1 MSLQDPPQR
10 SNFTKYGK
18 NLKLGLSIA
27 TSVERGLQS
36 SLSNLASWEKRNEQ
50 YVVLGCQFLTFV
62 IRGTI
67 NIFGNLII
75 SNGNEPKVSTNEI
88 I

>member
-10 SNFTKYGK
+10 FNFTKYGK

-50 YVVLGCQFLTFV
+50 YVVLGCQFLTC
-62 IRGTI
+62 TI